1 MRLLI
6 DMNLSPAWAGLLES
20 QDIVAIHWAD
30 VGAPQASDREIVEF
44 ARANDMVILTS
55 DLDFSAIL
63 AATSGEKPSVVQ
75 LRAQNLHISE
85 IGSRVIAAIRSAERE
100 LADGAILTVDIFNA
114 RLRLLPLRR

>member
-63 AATSGEKPSVVQ
+63 AATSGENPASFSCEP
-75 LRAQNLHISE
+75 RTST
-85 IGSRVIAAIRSAERE
+85 SRRSAAESLRPYGRRSE
-100 LADGAILTVDIFNA
+100 NLRTA
-114 RLRLLPLRR
+114 RS